1 MKKFPI
7 FIGGFVA
14 GALFLFLILYIISIK
29 SDYSEREKLR
39 QKLMSELLNSFDDEV
54 QEAQIQYVEVRGKKG
69 SVMLH
74 TGMPKDSVQ
83 LLLGKPDEVN
93 LRSYGSTSFEDWG
106 YKIKNSYVSDLDI
119 DFENGRVKSVR
130 QH

>member
-54 QEAQIQYVEVRGKKG
+54 QEAQIQYVEVGGKKG

-93 LRSYGSTSFEDWG
+93 LRSD
-106 YKIKNSYVSDLDI
+106 V
-119 DFENGRVKSVR
+119 V
-130 QH
+130 